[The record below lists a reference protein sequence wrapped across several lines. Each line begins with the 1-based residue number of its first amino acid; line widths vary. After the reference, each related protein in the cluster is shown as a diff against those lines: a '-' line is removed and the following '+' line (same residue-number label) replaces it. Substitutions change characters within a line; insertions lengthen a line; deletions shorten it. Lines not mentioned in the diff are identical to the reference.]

1 MNKKNIFK
9 ESLDLQ
15 IAAKN
20 IGLDWLEIEDI
31 INKMKEETKEVD
43 DAIKQQDSLAIKEE
57 LGDLTFTL
65 LCLMRHLNCEPEE
78 IIELANIKF
87 KKRYKQVLG
96 LLQEE
101 GKSYASPE
109 EMEKLWKKIKKQI

>member
-87 KKRYKQVLG
+87 QKRYKQVLG

>member
-1 MNKKNIFK
+1 
-9 ESLDLQ
+9 
-15 IAAKN
+15 
-20 IGLDWLEIEDI
+20 
-31 INKMKEETKEVD
+31 MKEETKEVD

-87 KKRYKQVLG
+87 KNSIISVL
-96 LLQEE
+96 
-101 GKSYASPE
+101 
-109 EMEKLWKKIKKQI
+109 KKAKFV